1 MEKFKKN
8 LKMIFS
14 NRIFIFI
21 FAFTIMFLL
30 LLGYKD
36 LYGGSGDANQTWNVV
51 TTFFK
56 KHRTYSYVMYKG
68 IYAFIPGVISYNLGV
83 FFNINQFLF
92 LKIINSLGF
101 AYISTVGIPNLVK
114 KLLNK
119 KEIEIYKYYLF
130 VLVFFLLEN
139 NVFCFIS
146 VDYYS
151 ATLFILLCNITIRL
165 IENTKKTNL
174 LLFGL
179 FVGFNLSLSG
189 QYSLATYLILV
200 FITIKLVS
208 ANLKTISKN
217 NIFKLLIC
225 LGVVLGGYMI
235 TSLPNAIYEEY
246 VVNYGRSKGEWIPK
260 GSDWVK
266 TGMTRD
272 MLIINYPITVPDN
285 IGLSI
290 MKARNDD
297 IKLAKMGGSIYDYS
311 DYVKIFMEYPIE
323 FSTRIFERMFLG
335 TINDYK
341 NIGFVSSIHS
351 NIKINLIAMITFLY
365 MSLSIIKNKV
375 KKVKDI
381 LNYKTIIVLSSMLTI
396 VPPSL
401 LHVENRYYL
410 YLRSLII
417 GTAIFGSSF
426 KINKINLKDIKD
438 AKINYGFVSY
448 IIFLILCIALYIAIY
463 QSLDGASL
471 L

>member
-1 MEKFKKN
+1 
-8 LKMIFS
+8 
-14 NRIFIFI
+14 
-21 FAFTIMFLL
+21 
-30 LLGYKD
+30 
-36 LYGGSGDANQTWNVV
+36 
-51 TTFFK
+51 
-56 KHRTYSYVMYKG
+56 
-68 IYAFIPGVISYNLGV
+68 
-83 FFNINQFLF
+83 
-92 LKIINSLGF
+92 
-101 AYISTVGIPNLVK
+101 
-114 KLLNK
+114 
-119 KEIEIYKYYLF
+119 
-130 VLVFFLLEN
+130 
-139 NVFCFIS
+139 
-146 VDYYS
+146 
-151 ATLFILLCNITIRL
+151 
-165 IENTKKTNL
+165 
-174 LLFGL
+174 
-179 FVGFNLSLSG
+179 
-189 QYSLATYLILV
+189 
-200 FITIKLVS
+200 
-208 ANLKTISKN
+208 
-217 NIFKLLIC
+217 
-225 LGVVLGGYMI
+225 MI

-381 LNYKTIIVLSSMLTI
+381 LNYKTIIVLSSILTI